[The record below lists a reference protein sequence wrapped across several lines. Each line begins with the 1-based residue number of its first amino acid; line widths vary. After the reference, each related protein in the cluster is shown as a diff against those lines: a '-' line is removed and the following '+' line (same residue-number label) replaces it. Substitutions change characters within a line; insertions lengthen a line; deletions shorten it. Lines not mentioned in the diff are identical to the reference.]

1 MSADSTLL
9 SVVTVLNWI
18 PGNTIESVAASMFVY
33 KRLQLTRG
41 KVRSKST
48 VVSVYRTLSAHSDS
62 TRSTVLSQ
70 MLRHVCVCVH
80 VQQLMYCLTLYCR
93 HLQLVFQSVFSNLLS
108 CSCSYSRLQCTPL
121 SMCSHSV
128 LLS

>member
-1 MSADSTLL
+1 MCMSADSTLL

-41 KVRSKST
+41 KVRFKST

-62 TRSTVLSQ
+62 ARSTVLSQ
-70 MLRHVCVCVH
+70 MLRHVCVCVF
-80 VQQLMYCLTLYCR
+80 M
-93 HLQLVFQSVFSNLLS
+93 FNS
-108 CSCSYSRLQCTPL
+108 
-121 SMCSHSV
+121 
-128 LLS
+128 